1 MLRTYLKIA
10 WRNWRNQRFYTL
22 INTVGLALG
31 LTSFLFIFLYVNDE
45 LSFDRS
51 LPNADRVYRFN
62 FMAKLGDELAHTAAS
77 PKPAGPEFM
86 QRIPEIETFCR
97 LRKWGGHVVH
107 LDNQSFNEEVVYA
120 DSTFF
125 RVFPFQVIAGDPR
138 TALESPSSVVLTRRA
153 AEKYFGDEEALG
165 QRIKIGDDDLQ
176 VTAVMQDLPK
186 NMHYHFDFF
195 RSMSGLNLEW
205 DNDWGSTNYYNYFLL
220 RKGADPK
227 EVSRKA
233 TEILDEHLAKVIR
246 DYLGTSWE
254 DFTAAGNYA
263 NAVIFPVKDIH
274 LHSNLEDELS
284 PNSDSKYIAIFGIIG
299 LFILGLACINFMNLS
314 SARST
319 VRAKEVGVRKTLG
332 ARRGELA
339 SQFLFESSLMS
350 LLALLLTF
358 IAAPFLLPYFNAL
371 AGKQLESSILWRPSL
386 LAEGVLFA
394 LLIGLVAGSYP
405 ALLLSRFH
413 PVQVLKSNVTK
424 IRNASGWNWTGSIRS
439 ALVVFQFVTT
449 TVLLVG
455 ALVVSKQLHFIQNKK
470 LGFNKEHVLVLHDPY
485 LAGDN
490 MSAFKEQLLQW
501 SDVTAAS
508 VSGNLPVNTSDNS
521 GSTIRGRVID
531 QEHTT
536 LSNNWWVDFDCVKT
550 MGREIVARRE
560 FSTSI
565 RTDSSAVII
574 NETMARRYG
583 YPQKDVIG
591 QEVNFIQ
598 DEQKLDIHTIVG
610 VVRDFNFAS
619 LHDRIEPLA
628 LFRGV
633 SRSYLSIR
641 LNTDNL
647 DHFIHNLQ
655 DLWERMAPS
664 QPFVFSFMDERF
676 NALYESEIR
685 IGNITNLFAFLAILI
700 ACMGLLGLATFTV
713 QQRTREIG
721 IRKVLGASVQ
731 GIVVLLS
738 GEFLKLVI
746 LALVIATPIAWIMMH
761 RWLEDFAYRIAVP
774 WWAFLLAGII
784 AISVAFFTISFNSI
798 RAALA
803 NPTKSLHNE

>member
-62 FMAKLGDELAHTAAS
+62 FMAKLGDQLAHTAAS

-97 LRKWGGHVVH
+97 LRKWGNHVVH
-107 LDNQSFNEEVVYA
+107 LENQSFNEEVVYA

-125 RVFPFQVIAGDPR
+125 RVFPFKLLEGDPL
-138 TALESPSSVVLTRRA
+138 TALQSPTSVVLTQQA
-153 AEKYFGDEEALG
+153 ARKYFGDQDAVG
-165 QRIKIGDDDLQ
+165 QHLRIGDDELQ
-176 VTAVMQDLPK
+176 VTAVITDLPK
-186 NMHYHFDFF
+186 NMHFHFDFF

-220 RKGADPK
+220 RKGADPG

-233 TEILDEHLAKVIR
+233 TQILDEHLAKVIK

-263 NAVIFPVKDIH
+263 NAVIFPVTDIH
-274 LHSNLEDELS
+274 LYSHLEDELS
-284 PNSDSKYIAIFGIIG
+284 PNSDGKYITIFGIIG

-339 SQFLFESSLMS
+339 WQFLFESSLMS
-350 LLALLLTF
+350 LFALIVTL
-358 IAAPFLLPYFNAL
+358 IAAPFLLPYFNQL
-371 AGKQLESSILWRPSL
+371 SGKQLSNHVLWNPAL
-386 LAEGVLFA
+386 LAGGILFT
-394 LLIGLVAGSYP
+394 LLVGLISGSYP
-405 ALLLSRFH
+405 AFLLSRFQ
-413 PVQVLKSNVTK
+413 PVKVLKSNSTQTG
-424 IRNASGWNWTGSIRS
+424 NTSGWNWTGSIRS

-470 LGFNKEHVLVLHDPY
+470 LGFNKQQVLVLQDPY

-490 MSAFKEQLLQW
+490 LRALKEQLLQLH
-501 SDVTAAS
+501 DVSSVS
-508 VSGNLPVNTSDNS
+508 VSGNLPVNTSDNA

-536 LSNNWWVDFDCVKT
+536 LSNNWWVDFDYLKT
-550 MGREIVARRE
+550 MGLEIVAGRD
-560 FSTSI
+560 FSHSI
-565 RTDSSAVII
+565 STDSSAVII
-574 NETMARRYG
+574 NETMARKYG
-583 YPQKDVIG
+583 YPQNDVIG

-598 DEQKLDIHTIVG
+598 DGQQLDIHTIVG

-619 LHDRIEPLA
+619 LHNQIEPLA

-633 SRSYLSIR
+633 SRSFMSIR
-641 LNTDNL
+641 LNTADL
-647 DHFIHNLQ
+647 DHFIHDLQ
-655 DLWERMAPS
+655 NLWERMAPS
-664 QPFVFSFMDERF
+664 QPFVFSFLDERF

-685 IGNITNLFAFLAILI
+685 IGNITNLFAFLAIFI

-746 LALVIATPIAWIMMH
+746 LALIIATPIAWIMMH
-761 RWLEDFAYRIAVP
+761 RWLEDFAYRIPVP
-774 WWAFLLAGII
+774 WWAFVLAGII

>member
-45 LSFDRS
+45 LNFDRS

-358 IAAPFLLPYFNAL
+358 IAAPFLLPYFNVL
-371 AGKQLESSILWRPSL
+371 AGKQLESSILLRPSL

-405 ALLLSRFH
+405 ALLISRFH

-536 LSNNWWVDFDCVKT
+536 LSNNWWVDFDYVKT
-550 MGREIVARRE
+550 MGLEIVAGRD

>member
-220 RKGADPK
+220 RKGADPN

-536 LSNNWWVDFDCVKT
+536 LSNNWWVDFDYVKT
-550 MGREIVARRE
+550 MGLEIVAGRD

>member
-86 QRIPEIETFCR
+86 LRIPEIETFCR

-358 IAAPFLLPYFNAL
+358 IAAPFLLPYFNVL
-371 AGKQLESSILWRPSL
+371 AGKQLESSILLRPSL

-536 LSNNWWVDFDCVKT
+536 LSNNWWVDFDYVKT
-550 MGREIVARRE
+550 MGLEIVAGRD